1 MHPRI
6 VICTGGQL
14 GAWALAH
21 IKPDDLLIGADSG
34 ARFLIKNGRRPDISI
49 GDFDSVS
56 EEDLLEIRKN
66 SGQTIAC
73 DPIDKNYTDT
83 EMAIRLALDLQ
94 PTEIILLG
102 ALGTRFDHS
111 LANVH
116 LLALSSQQQVKM
128 TIIDDHN
135 KISLISD
142 QLNIEQQGYP
152 NVSLLP
158 LSLKV
163 EGITLDGFQYPL
175 TDAELTIGQ
184 SLGISN
190 VLVSSTGTISIRKG
204 LLLVIQSR
212 D

>member
-1 MHPRI
+1 MQPRI

-14 GAWALAH
+14 GAWALEH
-21 IKPDDLLIGADSG
+21 IKTDDLLIGADSG
-34 ARFLIKNGRRPDISI
+34 ARFLIKQGLRPDVAI

-56 EEDLLEIRKN
+56 EDELLEIRKN

-83 EMAIRLALDLQ
+83 EMAVRLALDMHPRELV
-94 PTEIILLG
+94 LLG

-116 LLALSSQQQVKM
+116 LLALAVKQNVRA
-128 TIIDDHN
+128 TIIDNHN
-135 KISLISD
+135 KISLVTD
-142 QLNIEQQGYP
+142 KVTIEQLGYP

-158 LSLKV
+158 LTMRV
-163 EGITLDGFQYPL
+163 EGITLTGFQYPL

-190 VLVSSTGTISIRKG
+190 VLLSQTGKIKISDG
-204 LLLVIQSR
+204 HLLVIQSR

>member
-1 MHPRI
+1 
-6 VICTGGQL
+6 
-14 GAWALAH
+14 
-21 IKPDDLLIGADSG
+21 
-34 ARFLIKNGRRPDISI
+34 
-49 GDFDSVS
+49 
-56 EEDLLEIRKN
+56 
-66 SGQTIAC
+66 
-73 DPIDKNYTDT
+73 
-83 EMAIRLALDLQ
+83 
-94 PTEIILLG
+94 
-102 ALGTRFDHS
+102 DHS